1 MGSGLSSQPSPCP
14 RHPPCG
20 GGCGGVTV
28 CAARAVTPLLVLP
41 WPGLGWVRAWPG
53 FWTRDTPKKP
63 TPGGRSLLTP
73 ELSDGGGIANAKP
86 PREFPFWKVGSSP
99 FMTFSRGGGGG
110 TGWAYGSDTICVMT
124 SAPTRPLS
132 NVNSWEG
139 PGRQAAK
146 AVGPGGDGGWEWA
159 GWSGDPLHWL
169 REARECPSRRLA
181 GLEPLGSQVP
191 GKPCPLPAGPSLLTP
206 QGADRGGFPPPSW
219 YGLGGT
225 SPPLAAPSVDAS
237 QAP

>member
-1 MGSGLSSQPSPCP
+1 
-14 RHPPCG
+14 
-20 GGCGGVTV
+20 
-28 CAARAVTPLLVLP
+28 
-41 WPGLGWVRAWPG
+41 
-53 FWTRDTPKKP
+53 
-63 TPGGRSLLTP
+63 
-73 ELSDGGGIANAKP
+73 
-86 PREFPFWKVGSSP
+86 
-99 FMTFSRGGGGG
+99 MTFSRGGGGG

-169 REARECPSRRLA
+169 REARECPSHRLA

-191 GKPCPLPAGPSLLTP
+191 GEPCPFPAGPSLLTP